1 MPRAVGN
8 HLRSLARLWD
18 DIDEIRARVRG
29 EHCVLDCGGKPTF
42 HATVKTCAGN
52 CEAILPALM
61 LTKATLD
68 SQLNRHTYLWSCC
81 KLSNYKY
88 KSIEL
93 ISGHHI
99 GPCKSMGSD

>member
-18 DIDEIRARVRG
+18 DVDEIRARIRE
-29 EHCVLDCGGKPTF
+29 EHCVLDCDGKPTF
-42 HATVKTCAGN
+42 HATVKTCSEN
-52 CEAILPALM
+52 CEAILPALT

-68 SQLNRHTYLWSCC
+68 PQLNRHTYLWSCC
-81 KLSNYKY
+81 KLCSYKY

-99 GPCKSMGSD
+99 GP